1 MGRGMRRDVGESLR
15 MLTQRPCSAGPAGM
29 RKRHVRWPHLRLLL
43 AALSLLCG
51 CVSTS
56 VRTAKD
62 AAGKPL
68 ALSGTVALIE
78 PDIELSELGAGGM
91 AEPRKEWTSTAR
103 LLYPQAA
110 RETLARQGIGMVPDY
125 ALPADA
131 GPEDRRRQMYLLS
144 QAVSMSILRFSRAGP
159 SGGLRNK
166 HGQFDWTLGPGVQ
179 VLREATG
186 ADYGLFTYIRD
197 SYASGGR
204 TAMRIAGLLL
214 LGGDIGGGTQVGLAS
229 LVDLRTGQVVWH
241 NLLVDQTGDLRN
253 LAGARETADDIL
265 KGIRGTAPSATTPP
279 QEPK

>member
-1 MGRGMRRDVGESLR
+1 
-15 MLTQRPCSAGPAGM
+15 MLARSRPSPSPRPSSKPPRAGLA
-29 RKRHVRWPHLRLLL
+29 LLL
-43 AALSLLCG
+43 AAAFLFLSG
-51 CVSTS
+51 CASTQ

-68 ALSGTVALIE
+68 ALDGTVVLIE

-110 RETLARQGIGMVPDY
+110 REVLARQGIGMVADY
-125 ALPADA
+125 PLPAA
-131 GPEDRRRQMYLLS
+131 LGPDDRRRQLHLLS

-159 SGGLRNK
+159 GSLRNK
-166 HGQFDWTLGPGVQ
+166 RGTFDWTLGPGVQ
-179 VLREATG
+179 MFREATG

-214 LGGDIGGGTQVGLAS
+214 LGGDIGGGTQVGIAS

-253 LAGARETADDIL
+253 LAGARETADDL
-265 KGIRGTAPSATTPP
+265 LRGVRGTAPPP
-279 QEPK
+279 KAQP